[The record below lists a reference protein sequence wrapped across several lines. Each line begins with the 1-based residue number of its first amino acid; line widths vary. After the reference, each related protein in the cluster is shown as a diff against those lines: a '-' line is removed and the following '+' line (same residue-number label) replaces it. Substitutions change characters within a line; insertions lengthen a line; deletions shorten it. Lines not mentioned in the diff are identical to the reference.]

1 MERDMLLDLYELL
14 VADKRLDGVSIKSF
28 ERPESLGAKEAS
40 IVLKPVRS
48 PIQTAMGSNTSLAKR
63 YLIQVNV
70 ESGKRLECKKL
81 QRIVEEIFEGKR
93 FYQVTDAISNLED
106 YMADIGRYVDVRT
119 YRGRSSLYSEY

>member
-14 VADKRLDGVSIKSF
+14 VADERLAGISIKSF
-28 ERPESLGAKEAS
+28 ERPESLGDKEAS
-40 IVLKPVRS
+40 IVLKPVTS
-48 PIQTAMGSNTSLAKR
+48 PVQMAMGSNTSLAKR

-81 QRIVEEIFEGKR
+81 QRIVEGIFEGKR

-106 YMADIGRYVDVRT
+106 YIADIGRYVDVRT
-119 YRGRSSLYSEY
+119 YRGRSALYSDY

>member
-14 VADKRLDGVSIKSF
+14 VADERLAGVTIKSF
-28 ERPESLGAKEAS
+28 ERPESLGIKEAS
-40 IVLKPVRS
+40 IVLKPVSS

-81 QRIVEEIFEGKR
+81 QRIVEEVFEGKR

-106 YMADIGRYVDVRT
+106 YIADIGRYVDVRT
-119 YRGRSSLYSEY
+119 YRGRSALYSDY

>member
-14 VADKRLDGVSIKSF
+14 VADERLAGISIKSF
-28 ERPESLGAKEAS
+28 ERPEGLGDKEAS
-40 IVLKPVRS
+40 IVLKPVTS
-48 PIQTAMGSNTSLAKR
+48 PVQTAMGSNTSLAKR

-106 YMADIGRYVDVRT
+106 HIADLGRYVDVRT
-119 YRGRSSLYSEY
+119 YRGRSALYSDY

>member
-14 VADKRLDGVSIKSF
+14 VADERLAGISIKSF
-28 ERPESLGAKEAS
+28 ERPEGLGDRESS
-40 IVLKPVRS
+40 IVLKPVTS
-48 PIQTAMGSNTSLAKR
+48 PIQSAMGSNTSLAKR

-106 YMADIGRYVDVRT
+106 YIADIGRYVDVRT
-119 YRGRSSLYSEY
+119 YRGRSALYSDY

>member
-1 MERDMLLDLYELL
+1 MERDMLLDLYESL
-14 VADKRLDGVSIKSF
+14 VTDERLAGISIKSF
-28 ERPESLGAKEAS
+28 ERPEGLGDKEAS
-40 IVLKPVRS
+40 IVLKPVTS
-48 PIQTAMGSNTSLAKR
+48 PIQSAMGSNTSLAKR

-106 YMADIGRYVDVRT
+106 YIADIGRYVDVRT
-119 YRGRSSLYSEY
+119 YRGRSALYSDY

>member
-14 VADKRLDGVSIKSF
+14 VADERLAGISIKSF
-28 ERPESLGAKEAS
+28 ERPEGLGDREAS
-40 IVLKPVRS
+40 IVLRPVTS
-48 PIQTAMGSNTSLAKR
+48 PVQTAMGSNTSLAKR

-81 QRIVEEIFEGKR
+81 QRIVEEVFEGKR

-106 YMADIGRYVDVRT
+106 YIADIGRYVDVRT
-119 YRGRSSLYSEY
+119 YRGRSALYSDY